1 MMVVPI
7 EVSKRGALPVDPD
20 MSRHVPWYQ
29 SALPMLGIR
38 SGDGLCTSHAF
49 LVGEGGQKG
58 ALPLLDVFAG
68 LAEPPQA
75 PA

>member
-20 MSRHVPWYQ
+20 MSRHVPWHQ

-38 SGDGLCTSHAF
+38 SGDSSYISHAF
-49 LVGEGGQKG
+49 LMGQGGQKG
-58 ALPLLDVFAG
+58 RCPF
-68 LAEPPQA
+68 
-75 PA
+75 